1 MNPGPKNS
9 KNTAVT
15 FARKKYR
22 NKRTKLQGQKKNTRL
37 HWPAPRQ
44 TKMPPQRCWT
54 TKATENPEQNQES
67 GGEREKKK
75 SERKPNKE
83 SPTRQNTVWE
93 QSPRIERHMF
103 PNVRPAGALGFH
115 TEIQARRAAKQRTWV
130 KQNKT
135 QRKEKK
141 KRTQKA
147 HMKKSN
153 EQQQSDLRDRDD
165 QKYAHPQDRHQP
177 SKTTRFHNNAICYVL
192 KKKANFFKLQRQ
204 QHMSVRP

>member
-141 KRTQKA
+141 TNA
-147 HMKKSN
+147 HRKHTWKSQTN
-153 EQQQSDLRDRDD
+153 NSNPTWGIETTKSTPTRRIGTNPPRRQDFTTMQ
-165 QKYAHPQDRHQP
+165 YAM
-177 SKTTRFHNNAICYVL
+177 F
-192 KKKANFFKLQRQ
+192 
-204 QHMSVRP
+204 